1 MLSFIDLKVH
11 TRYTIDN
18 DKRYRIPKGTIIKG
32 ESSETGNIGYTRHRI
47 YINVREYRRDNH
59 KWRIQRNL
67 QHRVHK
73 TQDVN
78 KR

>member
-32 ESSETGNIGYTRHRI
+32 ESSETGNIGYTRH
-47 YINVREYRRDNH
+47 
-59 KWRIQRNL
+59 KM
-67 QHRVHK
+67 
-73 TQDVN
+73 
-78 KR
+78 